1 MYESIEPKDALIFAF
16 LTLIIFILFF
26 LIIRE
31 IVMWY
36 YKINKR
42 VEIMRETNKL
52 LRELIGEVKK
62 NNSNSNQL

>member
-1 MYESIEPKDALIFAF
+1 MYESIEPKDAVIFSF
-16 LTLIIFILFF
+16 LLLLVSILFF

-42 VEIMRETNKL
+42 VEIMRETNIL
-52 LRELIGEVKK
+52 LRELIEEVKK
-62 NNSNSNQL
+62 S

>member
-1 MYESIEPKDALIFAF
+1 MYESIEPKDAVIFSF
-16 LTLIIFILFF
+16 LFLLVSILFF

-52 LRELIGEVKK
+52 LRELIEEVKK
-62 NNSNSNQL
+62 S